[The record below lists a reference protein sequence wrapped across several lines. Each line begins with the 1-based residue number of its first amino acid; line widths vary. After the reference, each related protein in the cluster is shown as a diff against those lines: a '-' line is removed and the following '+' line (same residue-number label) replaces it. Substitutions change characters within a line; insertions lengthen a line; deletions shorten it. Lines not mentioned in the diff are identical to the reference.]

1 MEEHSLS
8 EAVESTG
15 LLEAVEHDL
24 SFESTGAVVAEEGNV
39 PQQLDTVQDGD
50 FVKLTASDGAVK
62 PSEGSSVQQQKRRRV
77 TVKYGDAISPMLPGS
92 SDTNRCL
99 RLGAGAWGEADSLH
113 GESGKRGK
121 KSKVELQGDS
131 SDIELH
137 ISESPSR
144 VVFSGRETPVT
155 GGREARPKAD
165 DFNSEAVPGYL
176 PHGLTTAHLDSSLGA
191 HFGNV
196 AVALSMSSDEDIPG
210 SCRRGDGTETATQV
224 TNQPHRVLRASNYS
238 CR

>member
-1 MEEHSLS
+1 MKEEHSLL

-39 PQQLDTVQDGD
+39 PQQLDTVRDAD

-62 PSEGSSVQQQKRRRV
+62 PSEDSFVQQQDAWQKRRRV
-77 TVKYGDAISPMLPGS
+77 TVKYGDAMSPILPGS

-99 RLGAGAWGEADSLH
+99 RLGAGAWGEADGVQ
-113 GESGKRGK
+113 GESRKRGK
-121 KSKVELQGDS
+121 RKVELEGDS

-144 VVFSGRETPVT
+144 IGFSSGRETIVT
-155 GGREARPKAD
+155 GGREAD
-165 DFNSEAVPGYL
+165 GFNSEAVPSYL
-176 PHGLTTAHLDSSLGA
+176 PHRLTAAAHLDSSLDA

-210 SCRRGDGTETATQV
+210 SCRRGDGTETVTQV
-224 TNQPHRVLRASNYS
+224 TNHTGFLDV
-238 CR
+238 

>member
-1 MEEHSLS
+1 MEEHSLA

-24 SFESTGAVVAEEGNV
+24 SFESTGAVVADEGNV
-39 PQQLDTVQDGD
+39 PQQLDTVQDAD

-62 PSEGSSVQQQKRRRV
+62 PSEESSVQQQDVWQKRRRV
-77 TVKYGDAISPMLPGS
+77 TVKYGDAMSPTLPGS
-92 SDTNRCL
+92 CDTNRCL
-99 RLGAGAWGEADSLH
+99 RLGAGARGEADSIH
-113 GESGKRGK
+113 GVSRKRG
-121 KSKVELQGDS
+121 KSKVEPEGVHCDS

-144 VVFSGRETPVT
+144 VVFSSGRETLMT

-176 PHGLTTAHLDSSLGA
+176 PHRLTAAAHLDSSLDA

-196 AVALSMSSDEDIPG
+196 AVALNMSSDEDIPG
-210 SCRRGDGTETATQV
+210 SCRPGDGTATVMQV
-224 TNQPHRVLRASNYS
+224 TNHTGFL
-238 CR
+238 